1 MGMSHT
7 IPHDNAAEHT
17 TTAQVDRARVK
28 PRRKRWLR
36 RLSLFMII
44 AGLILIAIPPV
55 QWGWARWMQ
64 WRLEQQ
70 FEAGGGNWSAA
81 SWSFNDLS
89 QLWSGAA
96 PTPGETHEVGEVE
109 SSLTEQLLG
118 YFWEDPSL
126 TIPEE
131 LQGWAELNQPDPA
144 IMQNFPGAMIR
155 IPKIKVRAIVLY
167 GTSLRTL
174 AQGPGFYEVGALPG
188 NPGNVAIA
196 GHRTTYG
203 AWFRHVDQLEQ
214 GDLIELTFQ
223 GAEYR
228 YAVERVWVIAAN
240 DWSVVAPTEKP
251 ALTLT
256 ACHPPGSA
264 AYRIAVRANLIQ
276 TIDPY
281 SRPATGDI
289 PV

>member
-7 IPHDNAAEHT
+7 IAHEGAAD
-17 TTAQVDRARVK
+17 TTATAQAGPSRPKARG
-28 PRRKRWLR
+28 KRWVR

-44 AGLILIAIPPV
+44 TGLILIAIPPL
-55 QWGWARWMQ
+55 QWGWAAWMQ

-70 FEAGGGNWSAA
+70 FAAGGGTWSGSSSAFDNLA
-81 SWSFNDLS
+81 
-89 QLWSGAA
+89 QLWPGNTPA
-96 PTPGETHEVGEVE
+96 PAETQEAGEVQGT
-109 SSLTEQLLG
+109 LAEQLLG

-144 IMQNFPGAMIR
+144 VMQNFPGAMIR

-203 AWFRHVDQLEQ
+203 AWFRHVDQLEK

-251 ALTLT
+251 VLTLT

-264 AYRIAVRANLIQ
+264 AYRIAVRAHLIQ
-276 TIDPY
+276 TIDPDA
-281 SRPATGDI
+281 RPPTGDI
-289 PV
+289 PA

>member
-7 IPHDNAAEHT
+7 ISHEGAPDHAAP
-17 TTAQVDRARVK
+17 AQVEAVRRR
-28 PRRKRWLR
+28 PRRRTRWLR
-36 RLSLFMII
+36 RLSMLMII
-44 AGLILIAIPPV
+44 AGIILISIPPL
-55 QWGWARWMQ
+55 QWGWAAYMQ
-64 WRLEQQ
+64 WRLEKQ
-70 FEAGGGNWSAA
+70 FEAGGAWAGS
-81 SWSFNDLS
+81 SSPLIDLS
-89 QLWSGAA
+89 QLWPGL
-96 PTPGETHEVGEVE
+96 TPAETQDVGEVE

-144 IMQNFPGAMIR
+144 IMKDFPGAMIR

-251 ALTLT
+251 VLTLT

-276 TIDPY
+276 TIDY
-281 SRPATGDI
+281 DGRPPTADM
-289 PV
+289 PA